1 MERLIETD
9 LEKLTTETLTAMRL
23 AQTAVIK
30 AMSSIFDHA
39 PAVAEA
45 VIAADPEID
54 AIESAMDTEIL
65 RLLALHQPVA
75 GDLRYIL
82 GCMRIVG
89 DVERIGDQAVGIAK
103 RGLLLAER
111 QPMPPSPSLTELAA
125 ITGEFLS
132 RIIVCFTQR
141 DAEAAWAIRRD
152 SLTIQDRSEAILKEM
167 AAVML
172 EEAKPVEAAVQVS
185 FIAHGLKRICDQC
198 ANVAESVIFIRQGAC
213 ARHSRIAPPRD
224 PAPRTA

>member
-1 MERLIETD
+1 MERLIEID

-23 AQTAVIK
+23 AQTAVTK
-30 AMSSIFDHA
+30 AMASILERT
-39 PAVAEA
+39 PALAKA

-54 AIESAMDTEIL
+54 AIETGMNTEIL

-75 GDLRYIL
+75 GDLRSIL

-89 DVERIGDQAVGIAK
+89 DVERIGDQAAGIAK
-103 RGLLLAER
+103 RGLLLSER

-125 ITGEFLS
+125 IADDFLS
-132 RIIVCFTQR
+132 RIIVCFTER
-141 DAEAAWAIRRD
+141 DDEAAWAIRRD

-167 AAVML
+167 AAAML
-172 EEAKPVEAAVQVS
+172 EESQPVETAVQVS

-198 ANVAESVIFIRQGAC
+198 ANIAESVIFIRKGAC
-213 ARHSRIAPPRD
+213 ARHSRI
-224 PAPRTA
+224 